1 MRLSTDLKVRHATVA
16 GQSHHYIDE
25 GVGPALVLI
34 HGSLCDCRYWDAQIK
49 ALRAHFRV
57 IAPSLEHYWPAQWD
71 GQGNGFTVAS
81 HARGVIA
88 LLRHLGIERAH
99 WVGHSRG
106 GRVALEAALSDV
118 ASLASLSLADPGVVF
133 ADERDRP
140 VTRERDDDRAGER
153 CAGLSSSRGA
163 ADSAS
168 SSIDQRDDFREVAAR
183 HIAQGRVDEGLAVF
197 VDTVTGP
204 QTWQRMVPW
213 FKAMAHDNASTVLGQ
228 IREATVAVDPQA
240 LHALTLPCLLIG
252 GGLSPAPYPGILS
265 RLHAEL
271 PDSELHMIAG
281 SSHGMNIGNP
291 RAFNRCIEQFLL
303 GE

>member
-1 MRLSTDLKVRHATVA
+1 MRLSTDFEVRHANVA

-25 GVGPALVLI
+25 GAGPALVLI

-49 ALRAHFRV
+49 ALRTHFRV
-57 IAPSLEHYWPAQWD
+57 IAPSLEHYWPARWD
-71 GQGNGFTVAS
+71 GQGDGFTVAS
-81 HARGVIA
+81 HARGVIG
-88 LLRHLGIERAH
+88 LLRHLGLERAH
-99 WVGHSRG
+99 WIGHSRG
-106 GRVALEAALSDV
+106 GRVALEAALSDPT
-118 ASLASLSLADPGVVF
+118 SLASLSMADPGVVF
-133 ADERDRP
+133 ADEPHRS
-140 VTRERDDDRAGER
+140 VTPDHAGGT
-153 CAGLSSSRGA
+153 AGKLDVGTASSHGA
-163 ADSAS
+163 IDSAS
-168 SSIDQRDDFREVAAR
+168 TAIDQRGDFREVAAR

-213 FKAMAHDNASTVLGQ
+213 FKAMAYDNASTVLGQ
-228 IREATVAVDPQA
+228 IREATAPIDSQA
-240 LHALTLPCLLIG
+240 LQALTLPCLLIG
-252 GGLSPAPYPGILS
+252 GALSPAPYPGILG

-271 PDSELHMIAG
+271 PNSELHMISG